1 MIYYVSSAEP
11 LIKEE
16 RGVKRHGCR
25 REGRTAMRRLALAGG
40 VISAAVT
47 LGPCALGQ
55 TLEEELYSALLKHP
69 AIEAVRDD
77 FKVSDARIGEAFADY
92 LPSVSVDAD
101 GGYEYTDG
109 PARRRRDNR
118 ESKSFRRRA
127 TATANQLVFDGFRR
141 EGNFETARLNRQIA
155 EYNVDDTIQ
164 QILLRGTEAY
174 HNVLRTS
181 RLVELADGNVGAIR
195 RRLNLETERV
205 ERGAGLRVDEL
216 LAKTRLQIARERVV
230 LFQGRVV
237 DATAQYIEVFDR
249 PPTLTSMQEPIPPLE
264 LLPPDTETA
273 VQIAIGGNPA
283 VLARDREVD
292 VADQQRTISRS
303 DFFPKI
309 EVVGTA
315 NYENDFDGIIGER
328 RDFSV
333 VLQITWQIFSGLA
346 RPSRVS
352 QAASAYASSLSRL
365 SFAKRQAAERTRL
378 AFNELLNARDRVT
391 LLENA
396 VDLARETFNA
406 RVRLR
411 AAGRDTAINVL
422 DAERELFI
430 ARINLTDA
438 LYDARIA
445 AYRVL
450 AATGQLTPENLRL
463 YR

>member
-1 MIYYVSSAEP
+1 
-11 LIKEE
+11 
-16 RGVKRHGCR
+16 
-25 REGRTAMRRLALAGG
+25 MRRLALAGG
-40 VISAAVT
+40 LVSAALT
-47 LGPCALGQ
+47 FGPCAWGQ
-55 TLEEELYSALLKHP
+55 TLEEELYTALLRHP

-109 PARRRRDNR
+109 PARRRLDKR
-118 ESKSFRRRA
+118 ETKSFRRRA

-230 LFQGRVV
+230 LFQGRQV
-237 DATAQYIEVFDR
+237 DANTQYIEVFDR
-249 PPTLTSMQEPIPPLE
+249 PPTLTGMQEPIPPLE
-264 LLPPDTETA
+264 LLPPDAETA

-303 DFFPKI
+303 DFLPKI

-315 NYENDFDGIIGER
+315 NYENDFDGINGER

-445 AYRVL
+445 SYRVL
-450 AATGQLTPENLRL
+450 AATGQLTPENLRI